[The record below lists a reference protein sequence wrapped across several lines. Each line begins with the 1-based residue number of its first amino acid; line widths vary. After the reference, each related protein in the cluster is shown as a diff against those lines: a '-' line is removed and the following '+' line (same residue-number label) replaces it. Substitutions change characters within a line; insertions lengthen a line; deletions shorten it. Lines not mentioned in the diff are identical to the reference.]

1 MADEKKPATPV
12 TPVTPDAAQSVHAA
26 DHVEGAM
33 SAVDQIFDEVK
44 GAVGEFVAGLRSEAD
59 GLKGDLKLLD
69 ERTTGRMRTVRA
81 RLANFIGGNGGP
93 PLDATPLLED
103 GSQKKLT

>member
-12 TPVTPDAAQSVHAA
+12 TPADAQSGHAA

-33 SAVDQIFDEVK
+33 NAVDQIFDEVK

-69 ERTTGRMRTVRA
+69 QRTTGRMRTARS
-81 RLANFIGGNGGP
+81 RLANFIGSNGGP
-93 PLDATPLLED
+93 PLDEAPLLED